1 MGLPILSTP
10 LSLREIAQAEAR
22 RRRKK
27 IRNANP
33 VVEFDIPDDPVDFA
47 AECCTIR
54 SGNQFVPFVLY
65 DYQREMLRLIEQH
78 RRIVIFKVR
87 QVGASETMVMAMNH
101 QALINPAFSGV
112 VMSIG
117 QSESSK
123 LAARGRQMLA
133 TLPGLKWAT
142 NNTQE
147 LQPEGGGTLSF
158 RPSTPNAV
166 RGLPSVTWLLFDE
179 CDFIPNIDEM
189 YAGAAPAQ
197 KMAGPNAKTIMVSTM
212 SPYGELG
219 YLWQLLAA
227 GNSTQTVRQH
237 IEHARQTGFDH
248 WVDDSGWC
256 KILIHW
262 KAHPIYGQDP
272 DYLVRTQSEERL
284 TDDQLGREYDLQ
296 IPKAGASLFNPE
308 AVQSQAIGAWCG
320 PDRRRRY
327 LMGVDPNFGGSDYF
341 VAQVWD
347 VTKLPYSLVAEYRE
361 NEQSVEQSLV
371 ALMNLCNQYRPQ
383 VCAVETNGGGTI
395 VLERIVTLCPHTR
408 FEKVVTSRQSKIQN
422 TDRIAVAV
430 SQLELIY
437 PPDWAGI
444 SEMLNFSA
452 QKREATTG
460 HDDCV
465 MCAAHA
471 FVWLPACGVSAAG
484 SFAVYAY

>member
-1 MGLPILSTP
+1 MAKLHTP
-10 LSLREIAQAEAR
+10 LSFQELAALELSR
-22 RRRKK
+22 RRST
-27 IRNANP
+27 IRNATPADRFAVPKNI
-33 VVEFDIPDDPVDFA
+33 VEFASD
-47 AECCTIR
+47 CCTIR
-54 SGNQFVPFVLY
+54 SGSEYIPFLLY
-65 DYQREMLRLIEQH
+65 DYQREMLRLIEEH

-87 QVGASETMVMAMNH
+87 QVGASESMIMAMMH
-101 QALINPAFSGV
+101 HALTNPGFSGV
-112 VMSIG
+112 VLSIG
-117 QSESSK
+117 QAESSK
-123 LAARGRQMLA
+123 LAARGRQMVAGIPDLE
-133 TLPGLKWAT
+133 WAT

-147 LQPEGGGTLSF
+147 LQPVGGGTIAF

-166 RGLPSVTWLLFDE
+166 RGLPSVTWLFFDE
-179 CDFIPNIDEM
+179 CDFIPNIAEM
-189 YAGAAPAQ
+189 YAGALPAQ

-237 IEHARQTGFDH
+237 IERARETGFDH

-262 KAHPIYGQDP
+262 KAHPIYGRDP
-272 DYLVRTQSEERL
+272 DYLLRTQVEERL
-284 TDDQLGREYDLQ
+284 TDDQLGREYDLR

-383 VCAVETNGGGTI
+383 VCAVETNGGGMI
-395 VLERIVTLCPHTR
+395 VLERIVTLCPHIR

-452 QKREATTG
+452 QKREATAG